1 MCRLLLH
8 EGIHAWVFACMSIFL
23 KCICHLT
30 CESLC
35 ASISFSS
42 TYCARH
48 TERLLASK
56 QFNMSNKHTAQWAA
70 GEQSE
75 RRERREGHRW
85 KTMRAEER
93 YNGGKERLDDGG
105 EQLWA
110 ERIRLTENREITD
123 IGRRSGTSHT
133 GGNKEQI
140 QADLKDKE
148 FYVMIYIF
156 KWLLFSY
163 SHSQGCVTP

>member
-1 MCRLLLH
+1 
-8 EGIHAWVFACMSIFL
+8 
-23 KCICHLT
+23 
-30 CESLC
+30 
-35 ASISFSS
+35 
-42 TYCARH
+42 
-48 TERLLASK
+48 
-56 QFNMSNKHTAQWAA
+56 
-70 GEQSE
+70 
-75 RRERREGHRW
+75 
-85 KTMRAEER
+85 MRAEER

-133 GGNKEQI
+133 GGKKEQI

-156 KWLLFSY
+156 K
-163 SHSQGCVTP
+163 